1 MLTPSDDEIR
11 NYFETY
17 QPTVVGLSAVVSTTY
32 LVVKRIAKILRQT
45 CPDTWIVL
53 GGNLSASANVVLR
66 KTDVDVCIQGD
77 GEIPWVEFL
86 NYVNAMEEC
95 GP

>member
-32 LVVKRIAKILRQT
+32 LVVKRIAKILRKT

-53 GGNLSASANVVLR
+53 GG
-66 KTDVDVCIQGD
+66 
-77 GEIPWVEFL
+77 EFISICKCSITK
-86 NYVNAMEEC
+86 NRC
-95 GP
+95 